1 MGYCA
6 SLLSYVVVKI
16 RTSFR
21 VIVPCFLATLNLSW
35 FRDSSVFRA
44 QTAEEYRDQHL
55 FIKEW
60 NALLFSLF
68 FTRYR
73 SVWNR
78 RGCRVFIAFNST
90 SSKLLHLNSSII
102 LRLSRTS
109 TYKKKNNEK
118 SKRRK
123 RERGRRRKR
132 KYIGMSYNNSKKLP
146 VNFRHASR
154 SSNATPQPRTIRGS
168 TTSALWSF
176 PDSLFTFRHQQRN
189 FDLKFPNGFI
199 LWTIA
204 YTNGKLKLSK

>member
-60 NALLFSLF
+60 NALLFSFHAISFRMKPTGVPRL
-68 FTRYR
+68 
-73 SVWNR
+73 
-78 RGCRVFIAFNST
+78 FIAFNST

-123 RERGRRRKR
+123 RERGRGRKR

-146 VNFRHASR
+146 INFRHASR